1 MPTTLNLHL
10 ASGLLAAALALPV
23 AAGSWGATRT
33 LQGPFAVS
41 SLPAAPLVAM
51 NGTGH
56 ALLAWNAT
64 GNVRFAERLAGA
76 TWQPSRGVPGAASG
90 AGPVAVAIGNNEVAA
105 VAFATVATRYV
116 PSQLLIS
123 LRAPGASA
131 FGTAIEP
138 VPGASAGD
146 IRLGVACDGSV
157 TLLWQDAVGIHTTML
172 PGTGGTGGSCN
183 GQPGSGPWTPPE
195 LLSGAGVGAALA
207 DLVVND
213 AGAALAVWQQGA
225 PGAPTSIAAAVR
237 PASAGWL
244 AAQTVSLPSGLP
256 TWNAKPGI
264 DAAGNMAVGYLD
276 GQSMVV
282 ARRPVAGA
290 WAAPVLVS
298 GTQTVYY
305 PALAMS
311 ATGDVLAAWLALDA
325 SNIGSVWQRPLP
337 AGASWGSATRL
348 SAAAESADWPTAALS
363 GDGSVAVVG
372 WTDNNSNS
380 ARASVRT
387 AGAWQRNNLGGGY
400 WSGPVPVAAGSGAA
414 VAGWTAPTGGNP
426 NSARLLARS
435 WQ

>member
-1 MPTTLNLHL
+1 MTTTLTFHL
-10 ASGLLAAALALPV
+10 ASGLLAASLSLPA
-23 AAGSWGATRT
+23 AAGTWGATRT

-51 NGTGH
+51 NGAGS

-64 GNVRFAERLAGA
+64 GNVRYAERPAGA
-76 TWQPSRGVPGAASG
+76 AWQASRPVPGASTG
-90 AGPVAVAIGNNEVAA
+90 AGPVAVAIGNNDAA
-105 VAFATVATRYV
+105 AIAFTTVATRYV
-116 PSQLLIS
+116 PSKLMLT
-123 LRAPGASA
+123 LRAPGAAA
-131 FGTAIEP
+131 FGAAIEP

-157 TLLWQDAVGIHTTML
+157 TLLWQDAVGIHATAL
-172 PGTGGTGGSCN
+172 PGTGATAGACN
-183 GQPGSGPWTPPE
+183 GQPGSGPWTQPE
-195 LLSGAGVGAALA
+195 LLSGAGVGAGLA

-225 PGAPTSIAAAVR
+225 PGAPTSIGAAVR
-237 PASAGWL
+237 PAGAAWL
-244 AAQTVSLPSGLP
+244 AEETVSAPTGLP
-256 TWNAKPGI
+256 TWNPKPGI
-264 DAAGNMAVGYLD
+264 DAAGNVAVGYLD
-276 GQSMVV
+276 GLHMVV

-298 GTQTVYY
+298 GTQNAYY

-311 ATGDVLAAWLALDA
+311 ASGDVLAAWLALDA
-325 SNIGSVWQRPLP
+325 SNIGSVWQRQSP
-337 AGASWGSATRL
+337 AGAAWGTATRL
-348 SAAAESADWPTAALS
+348 SAAAESADWPSAALS

-387 AGAWQRNNLGGGY
+387 AGAWQRKNLGSGY
-400 WSGPVPVAAGSGAA
+400 WSGSVPVAAGWAAA
-414 VAGWTAPTGGNP
+414 VAGWTAPTAGNP
-426 NSARLLARS
+426 NSARLVARS